1 LLLAWAALPILVFYA
16 IVALIAEPEGNWPM
30 AAYATLVPLAAWA
43 GADAVAARRRGDLQ
57 NGRRSRVLLW
67 RTGIWYAVIA
77 AVFIHKLDWI
87 ADGAMSLNQQAWFR
101 SVFHSMTG
109 RDPENRDLAGRVR
122 GAKEMAGH
130 VQELVRDL
138 ETERGVEAFV
148 VAQHYGRASQLSYYL
163 RPRIAP
169 GVPRVSASGERI
181 GPARSR
187 VERPVVLCAMKQTGG
202 RGTQFDIWP
211 DTSLEQAWLMGRP
224 AVIVTS
230 LRPEVE
236 RVWQAMFERVEP
248 IPGKKLRGEAKGDR
262 GALLGYGYR
271 GVRSTEAPRS
281 ATGSIFL
288 PPASTEAQ

>member
-1 LLLAWAALPILVFYA
+1 
-16 IVALIAEPEGNWPM
+16 
-30 AAYATLVPLAAWA
+30 
-43 GADAVAARRRGDLQ
+43 
-57 NGRRSRVLLW
+57 
-67 RTGIWYAVIA
+67 
-77 AVFIHKLDWI
+77 
-87 ADGAMSLNQQAWFR
+87 
-101 SVFHSMTG
+101 MTG